1 MYLVEIAPV
10 VHDGEQ
16 WMARRARQL
25 SRPHNVPIAGEEY
38 ESESG
43 NEWEDYNHS
52 HFDQRMT
59 PSDKTK
65 LAKWSWQIKRL
76 KTHDYSSEYLKQRSQ
91 ALDAAQR
98 SYERDGE
105 IPAYLSGVPPPWNE
119 GTGLAITR
127 FNEKIH
133 DECVEEIRN
142 LREKNANRCA
152 LEEAEKKK
160 KSVYFYNL
168 ELKSN
173 IRI

>member
-1 MYLVEIAPV
+1 MI
-10 VHDGEQ
+10 
-16 WMARRARQL
+16 
-25 SRPHNVPIAGEEY
+25 
-38 ESESG
+38 
-43 NEWEDYNHS
+43 
-52 HFDQRMT
+52 

-76 KTHDYSSEYLKQRSQ
+76 KSHDYSSEYLKQRSQ

-152 LEEAEKKK
+152 LEEAEKKR
-160 KSVYFYNL
+160 KSQGGPGGQG
-168 ELKSN
+168 
-173 IRI
+173 RR